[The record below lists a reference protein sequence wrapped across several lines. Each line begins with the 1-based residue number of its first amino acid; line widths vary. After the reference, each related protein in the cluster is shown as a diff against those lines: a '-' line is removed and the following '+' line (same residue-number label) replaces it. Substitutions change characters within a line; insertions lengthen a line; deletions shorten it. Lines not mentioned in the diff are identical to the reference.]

1 MQWNHLTSVRDVD
14 ALIERS
20 HNQPCLI
27 FKHSTRCPV
36 SAIAKYRLEGD
47 WTFAP
52 GEVEAYYL
60 DLIRYRE
67 VSNYIAERLEVHHES
82 PQVLLVTDG
91 ECTYDAS
98 HLDITLADL
107 QEGLVD
113 GGR

>member
-1 MQWNHLTSVRDVD
+1 MQWNHLTSVHDVD
-14 ALIERS
+14 ALIES
-20 HNQPCLI
+20 SFTKPCLI

-36 SAIAKYRLEGD
+36 SAIARYRLEGD

-52 GEVEAYYL
+52 DEIEAYFL
-60 DLIRYRE
+60 DLIRFRD

-82 PQVLLVTDG
+82 PQVLVVADG

-98 HLDITLADL
+98 HLDITLSEL
-107 QEGLVD
+107 RETVD